1 MAVHKLLSL
10 IATLISLAI
19 STKCPSGPP
28 RVDTLSGGFDYT
40 YSHPIHYQQ
49 LTTQHQSL
57 CQAYMDVFPP
67 QQTPPA
73 TDKVIML
80 LHGKNF
86 CSQTWNATTQVLL
99 EQGYRVILPDQIGF
113 CKSDKPEAYQFSLQQ
128 YALNIKTILDNLKIT
143 KLTVMGH
150 SMGGM
155 LSARFALM
163 YPDMVERLIMVDPIG
178 LEDWKAQGVP
188 YLSIDEIYL
197 QEAASNYT
205 SIAGY
210 ENVTYYVDDWK
221 PMYDVWV
228 NMLLKVYDGPLGKQ
242 YAFNQA
248 LVTDMVYTQ
257 PVIYEFPQLGRI
269 ANSLLVVG
277 DKDTTA
283 IGKQWSPPAVQET
296 LGHYNV
302 LGPRAQKAIGD
313 NCTFIHYPGLGHAP
327 QLSAPD
333 QFHND
338 LTAWLETTD

>member
-1 MAVHKLLSL
+1 
-10 IATLISLAI
+10 
-19 STKCPSGPP
+19 
-28 RVDTLSGGFDYT
+28 
-40 YSHPIHYQQ
+40 
-49 LTTQHQSL
+49 
-57 CQAYMDVFPP
+57 MDVSPP
-67 QQTPPA
+67 QHTQPT
-73 TDKVIML
+73 TDKVIMV

-86 CSQTWNATTQVLL
+86 CGQTWNATAQVLL
-99 EQGYRVILPDQIGF
+99 QQGYRVILPDQIGF

-128 YALNIKTILDNLKIT
+128 YALNTKTILDNLNIT
-143 KLTVMGH
+143 KLTVMGL

-155 LSARFALM
+155 LSARFALT

-178 LEDWKAQGVP
+178 LDDWKAKGVP
-188 YLSIDEIYL
+188 YSSIDDIYV

-210 ENVTYYVDDWK
+210 ENVTSYVNDWK
-221 PMYDVWV
+221 PTYDVWV
-228 NMLLKVYDGPLGKQ
+228 NMLLKVYDGPLAKQ
-242 YAFNQA
+242 YAFDQA

-257 PVIYEFPQLGRI
+257 PVIYEFPLLGHI

-283 IGKQWSPPAVQET
+283 IGKQWAPPDAQKI

-302 LGPRAQKAIGD
+302 LGPQAAKAIGD
-313 NCTFIHYPGLGHAP
+313 NGTFIHYPELGHAP

-338 LTAWLETTD
+338 LTAWLKKTD